1 MPDARPAARLTDMHV
16 CPIHVGGPILQ
27 GSPNVLIGGL
37 PAARMGDMAQCITP
51 SDPAAIGAATV
62 LINGRPAVRMGDAT
76 GHGGL
81 ISAGCP
87 TVLIGG
93 PCLSAVC
100 ASLASELAQFEK
112 FRIQAQAAAAAY
124 DPPESRTPPEGYR
137 NASDAD
143 LAKLHLKSSMLENPV
158 DPDTHKKTNF
168 RAAVFINEKTGD
180 PLIAY
185 KGTTFTSREDWG
197 VDGKQALG
205 RDTFYYRQ
213 AQRIGMNAADT
224 TAGQN
229 VTFTGHSLGGGMAA
243 AAARATGRPAVTY
256 NAAGLH
262 ARTVPHPQGDNIDD
276 VYVRGEILHASQA
289 VVPKIPV
296 AAGDRHWPLDP
307 VSIMPWRKGSG
318 LLKVTTLSG
327 GLLRAGLLHM
337 MGNVQPA
344 IDQKIAD
351 ILAEKARNGCA

>member
-1 MPDARPAARLTDMHV
+1 MHV

-100 ASLASELAQFEK
+100 ASLAAELAQFEK

-137 NASDAD
+137 NATAAD
-143 LAKLHLKSSMLENPV
+143 LDKLRLDQSMLENPV
-158 DPDTHKKTNF
+158 DPKTQKKTNF
-168 RAAVFINEKTGD
+168 RAAVFINERSGA
-180 PLIAY
+180 PLVAY
-185 KGTTFTSREDWG
+185 KGTTFTSGEDWK
-197 VDGKQALG
+197 VDRKQALG

-213 AQRIGMNAADT
+213 AQFIARTAAASP
-224 TAGQN
+224 AGKD

-256 NAAGLH
+256 NAAGLN
-262 ARTVPHPQGDNIDD
+262 AKTVPHPVGDNIDD
-276 VYVRGEILHASQA
+276 VYVRGEILHTSQA
-289 VVPKIPV
+289 IIPKIPT
-296 AAGDRHWPLDP
+296 AAGSRHWPLNP
-307 VSIMPWRKGSG
+307 VKVLPWQKGPK
-318 LLKVTTLSG
+318 LLKVTTISG
-327 GLLRAGLLHM
+327 GLLRSGLLHM

-344 IDQKIAD
+344 IDQKISD
-351 ILAEKARNGCA
+351 ILADRKKNGCQ